1 VVGHIEVALSD
12 QIVLGVDPGSRICGY
27 GLVAVGAGRGPAG
40 RYRYLECGVLTAPAD
55 APMEMRL
62 GEIARWLTDV
72 VTELRPTAVAVED
85 VFAKI
90 NIRSALALAQA
101 RGMVLA
107 VAGMAGLQVFSYPP
121 SVVKKT
127 VTGRGR
133 ASKEQVASMVQA
145 LTGLRRPPRADAADA
160 LAVAITHC
168 HSGHMAIGA
177 SAQAALARRPRPVA
191 PPVAAHE
198 DEPDCDPAYDPE
210 GEAA

>member
-1 VVGHIEVALSD
+1 VSE
-12 QIVLGVDPGSRICGY
+12 IVLGIDPGSLVCGY
-27 GLVAVGAGRGPAG
+27 GVVTADGAG
-40 RYRYLECGVLTAPAD
+40 RYRYVECGVVTAPAG
-55 APMEMRL
+55 APMEQRL

-90 NIRSALALAQA
+90 NVRSALALAQA

-107 VAGMAGLQVFSYPP
+107 VAGMAGLSVHSYAPAL
-121 SVVKKT
+121 VKKT

-133 ASKEQVASMVQA
+133 ASKEQVTAMVQA

-168 HSGHMAIGA
+168 HHARAARDLATRGVPAGHRGA
-177 SAQAALARRPRPVA
+177 GP
-191 PPVAAHE
+191 
-198 DEPDCDPAYDPE
+198 
-210 GEAA
+210 